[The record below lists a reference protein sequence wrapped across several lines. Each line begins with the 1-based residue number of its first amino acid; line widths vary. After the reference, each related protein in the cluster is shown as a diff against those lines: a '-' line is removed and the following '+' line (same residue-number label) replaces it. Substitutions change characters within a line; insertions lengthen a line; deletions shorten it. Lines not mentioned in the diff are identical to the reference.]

1 METPNNPF
9 FSFRSARL
17 LSVLRIVVAGL
28 FIQHGMAKL
37 FHVPYVASFDNV
49 HLMSLV
55 GLAGMLE
62 LVGGLLLLIGLFTR
76 PVAFILSGEMAVAY
90 FMAHAPASPLPLLN
104 HGELAVMYC
113 FVFLYFAVAGGGV
126 WSVDAYRHRAAAG
139 HAFPRVSLRRLS
151 ST

>member
-1 METPNNPF
+1 MPMETPKNPF

-37 FHVPYVASFDNV
+37 LHVPYVASFDNV

-62 LVGGLLLLIGLFTR
+62 IVGGLLLLIGLFTR

-90 FMAHAPASPLPLLN
+90 FLGHAPHGFWPVLN
-104 HGELAVMYC
+104 QGHPAILFC
-113 FVFLYFAVAGGGV
+113 FIWLYL
-126 WSVDAYRHRAAAG
+126 SAAG
-139 HAFPRVSLRRLS
+139 PGPWSLDAKRG
-151 ST
+151 T